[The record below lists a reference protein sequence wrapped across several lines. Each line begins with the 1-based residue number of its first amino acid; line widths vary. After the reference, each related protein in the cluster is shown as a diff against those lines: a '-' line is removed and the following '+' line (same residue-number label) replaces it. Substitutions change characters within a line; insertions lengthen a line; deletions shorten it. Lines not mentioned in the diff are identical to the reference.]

1 MAEKLPTLGEACAP
15 FFLYLTTFRRNA
27 ETSNL
32 DVPGLHEALQGG
44 IEFVGTSCE
53 SDPDLLRQFERI
65 WYALV
70 VTADQVVL
78 QSSWAHRASWSMQL
92 LESHYFQSF
101 EGGSKFYSITK
112 EVLDDSGND
121 APALAEVLFLCMAVG
136 FQGQLLGER
145 KELERLRTRL
155 FEKSRL
161 AGSMGGHL
169 TPDAYGRNSNLT
181 TVKLPTVGILRL
193 ASIALGA
200 VLFALL
206 AGEAVTRYKNSSVT
220 DRIQEVVEELVEES
234 GSSR

>member
-1 MAEKLPTLGEACAP
+1 MAENKMTLGEACAP

-32 DVPGLHEALQGG
+32 DVQGLHEALQGG
-44 IEFVGTSCE
+44 IEFVGSSCE
-53 SDPDLLRQFERI
+53 GDPDLLRQFEAI

-78 QSSWAHRASWSMQL
+78 QSSWQYRAAWSMQL
-92 LESHYFQSF
+92 LEAHYFKSF
-101 EGGSKFYSITK
+101 EGGSKFFRIVN
-112 EVLDDSGND
+112 EVLDDSGPD
-121 APALAEVLFLCMAVG
+121 APALAEVLFTSVSLG
-136 FQGQLLGER
+136 FQGELMGER
-145 KELERLRTRL
+145 RELERIRTRL

-169 TPDAYGRNSNLT
+169 TPEAYGRNSNLSM
-181 TVKLPTVGILRL
+181 VKLPAVGILRL

-206 AGEAVTRYKNSSVT
+206 AGDAVSSYKNSTISK
-220 DRIQEVVEELVEES
+220 RISALVEKLKEES
-234 GSSR
+234 R

>member
-1 MAEKLPTLGEACAP
+1 MAEHRTTLGEACAP

-32 DVPGLHEALQGG
+32 DVKGLHEALQGG
-44 IEFVGTSCE
+44 IEFVGSACE
-53 SDPDLLRQFERI
+53 SDPDLLRQFERV

-78 QSSWAHRASWSMQL
+78 QSAWPHRPAWSMQL
-92 LESHYFQSF
+92 LESHYFKSF
-101 EGGSKFYSITK
+101 EGGSKFYRIAR
-112 EVLDDSGND
+112 EVLDDSGGD
-121 APALAEVLFLCMAVG
+121 APPLAEVLFTCMCVG
-136 FQGQLLGER
+136 FQGELLGER
-145 KELERLRTRL
+145 RELERFRTRL

-169 TPDAYGRNSNLT
+169 APEAYGRNSSLT
-181 TVKLPTVGILRL
+181 TVRLPAVGILRL

-206 AGEAVTRYKNSSVT
+206 AGDAVSSYKNDKVT
-220 DRIQEVVEELVEES
+220 ERIDELVDALR
-234 GSSR
+234 GKDR

>member
-1 MAEKLPTLGEACAP
+1 MAENKMTLGEACAP

-32 DVPGLHEALQGG
+32 DVQGLHEALQGG
-44 IEFVGTSCE
+44 IEFVGSSCE
-53 SDPDLLRQFERI
+53 GDPDLLRQFEAI

-78 QSSWAHRASWSMQL
+78 QSSWQYRAAWSMQL
-92 LESHYFQSF
+92 LEAHYFKSF
-101 EGGSKFYSITK
+101 EGGSKFFRIVN
-112 EVLDDSGND
+112 EVLDDSGPD
-121 APALAEVLFLCMAVG
+121 APALAEVLFTSVSLG
-136 FQGQLLGER
+136 FQGELMGER
-145 KELERLRTRL
+145 RELERIRTRL

-169 TPDAYGRNSNLT
+169 TPESYGRNSNLSM
-181 TVKLPTVGILRL
+181 VKLPAVGILRL

-206 AGEAVTRYKNSSVT
+206 AGDAVSSYKNSTYSK
-220 DRIQEVVEELVEES
+220 RITALVEKLKEES
-234 GSSR
+234 R

>member
-1 MAEKLPTLGEACAP
+1 MAEKKQTLGEACSP

-32 DVPGLHEALQGG
+32 DVEGLHQALQGG

-78 QSSWAHRASWSMQL
+78 SSSWQYKAAWSMRL
-92 LESHYFQSF
+92 LESHHFRSF
-101 EGGSKFYSITK
+101 EGGSKFFRIVR
-112 EVLDDSGND
+112 EVIDDTGPD
-121 APALAEVLFLCMAVG
+121 APHLAEVLFTCIGMG
-136 FQGQLLGER
+136 FQGELLGER
-145 KELERLRTRL
+145 RELERLRTRL

-169 TPDAYGRNSNLT
+169 TPEAYGRNSSLSN
-181 TVKLPTVGILRL
+181 VKLPTIGILRL
-193 ASIALGA
+193 AAIALGA
-200 VLFALL
+200 LLFALL
-206 AGEAVTRYKNSSVT
+206 AGDAVTTYKHRSISRQIDT
-220 DRIQEVVEELVEES
+220 LVDDLQAERE
-234 GSSR
+234 